1 MDLRRALY
9 ELAARYRL
17 DTGTSRQLHALAGLN
32 DEPAGL
38 AQWLPRGVA
47 VLGAALGGLGVIFWV
62 AAQWASMGRMTRF
75 ALLQA
80 VVLVA
85 CGGAAWRPS
94 ARAPL
99 GLVALLGIGALLAF
113 FGQTYQ
119 TGADPW
125 QLFAL
130 WAALAL
136 PLALGARSDVI
147 WAPWALV
154 VMAALALWTQTH
166 TGHRWRVE
174 PQDLSVHLTAWG
186 LGAAVITALTSPMKR
201 HTGAGPWSLR
211 TALTLWVV
219 MVTTTALGGL
229 FHHDIAPHYGAALAV
244 FALAAVALGQR
255 RRMDLY
261 GLSAVALGLNV
272 LLVAGLARLLF
283 DTHRLDGIGSLTLL
297 GLVAAGL
304 LAATVS
310 SILKLSRGASASH
323 EGATA

>member
-17 DTGTSRQLHALAGLN
+17 DPATSRQLHALAGLN
-32 DEPAGL
+32 DEPAAL
-38 AQWLPRGVA
+38 ARWLPRGVA
-47 VLGAALGGLGVIFWV
+47 VLAAALGGLGVVFWV
-62 AAQWASMGRMTRF
+62 AAHWATMGRMGRF
-75 ALLQA
+75 ALLQG
-80 VVLVA
+80 VVLVMCA
-85 CGGAAWRPS
+85 GAAWRPA

-99 GLVALLGIGALLAF
+99 GLVALLALGALLAC

-136 PLALGARSDVI
+136 PLAVATRSDVL
-147 WAPWALV
+147 WAPWVLV
-154 VMAALALWTQTH
+154 AMAAIALWMQTH

-174 PQDLSVHLTAWG
+174 PQDLGVHLAAWTM
-186 LGAAVITALTSPMKR
+186 GAAVTTALAPPMRR
-201 HTGAGPWSLR
+201 HTGAHIWSLR
-211 TALTLWVV
+211 TAITLWVIV
-219 MVTTTALGGL
+219 VTSSALGGL
-229 FHHDIAPHYGAALAV
+229 FHQHVAPHYVAGLAV
-244 FALAAVALGQR
+244 FALAAVALARPGG
-255 RRMDLY
+255 MEIY

-283 DTHRLDGIGSLTLL
+283 EGRTLDSVGALTLL
-297 GLVAAGL
+297 GFIAAGL

-310 SILKLSRGASASH
+310 GILKLSRAGSRQ
-323 EGATA
+323 GATA